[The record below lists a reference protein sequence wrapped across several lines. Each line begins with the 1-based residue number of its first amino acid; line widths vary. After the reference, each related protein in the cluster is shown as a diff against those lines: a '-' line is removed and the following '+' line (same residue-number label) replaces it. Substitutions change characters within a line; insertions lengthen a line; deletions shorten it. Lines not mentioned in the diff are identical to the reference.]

1 MKIYKYI
8 IFTFILFSCT
18 CVTSFS
24 QVAKNDLLL
33 TLGYYNNNNQVQYL
47 TAHAKTKIDGKFKMV
62 AGIHLNF
69 YITAEAPA
77 NFLGKA
83 ITNEKGEATV
93 LIPPSARGEWLKSSK
108 QSFITVSDVSK
119 LYDVTKA
126 NADIT
131 KAKLKIDTADD
142 KKITATFLQLQDSG
156 WTPVK
161 GVDIKIAVKRMGGD
175 LNVSGET
182 PTYTTDSLGM
192 VSADFKRDSLPGDSK
207 GNFILIAKVE
217 DNDSFG
223 NLSSEKLVRWG
234 SVFSYTSNFDNRS
247 LFARRGRSPIW
258 LELVAYSIIA
268 GVWII
273 LVFLFFQI
281 RKLKSLGV

>member
-1 MKIYKYI
+1 MKVYKYI
-8 IFTFILFSCT
+8 IFTLGLFSCIG
-18 CVTSFS
+18 VTSFS

-33 TLGYYNNNNQVQYL
+33 TLGYYNNNNQLQYL
-47 TAHAKTKIDGKFKMV
+47 KAHAKTKIEGKFKMV

-93 LIPPSARGEWLKSSK
+93 LIPPSARGEWLKSAK
-108 QSFITVSDVSK
+108 QSFMIVSDVSK

-126 NADIT
+126 NADII

-142 KKITATFLQLQDSG
+142 KKITAMFLELKDSV

-161 GVDIKIAVKRMGGD
+161 GVDIKIAVKRMDGD
-175 LNVSGET
+175 LNVNET

-192 VSADFKRDSLPGDSK
+192 VSSDFKRDSLPGDSK

-223 NLSSEKLVRWG
+223 NLSAEKLVRWG
-234 SVFSYTSNFDNRS
+234 SVFSYASDFDNRS
-247 LFARRGRSPIW
+247 LFARRGKSPIW

-273 LVFLFFQI
+273 LVYLFFQI